1 MPEMVVPIPLTL
13 PFFCAVLLCFI
24 LLPFYHTATD
34 KATSLLLSGEKVTQK
49 HFHTAA
55 PLWRQYESA
64 FARSRGF
71 VSMALA
77 LTVAAS
83 MAVPAFAASEPVAP
97 QNEPTAAT
105 ESVSPCI
112 YWTGTAKLNTTDY
125 VNITS
130 SNNIFPDSP
139 LVTSDANNPGNVTI
153 RVINEKG
160 AQVGETKTIAP
171 GSSVRLDQIP
181 AFSGTYTIQGKAS
194 VAGTYTFNID

>member
-139 LVTSDANNPGNVTI
+139 PGH
-153 RVINEKG
+153 
-160 AQVGETKTIAP
+160 Q
-171 GSSVRLDQIP
+171 
-181 AFSGTYTIQGKAS
+181 
-194 VAGTYTFNID
+194 

>member
-71 VSMALA
+71 FSINLCF
-77 LTVAAS
+77 T
-83 MAVPAFAASEPVAP
+83 
-97 QNEPTAAT
+97 
-105 ESVSPCI
+105 I
-112 YWTGTAKLNTTDY
+112 YNFFIKLCRNFYIIVIRLLIEDR
-125 VNITS
+125 
-130 SNNIFPDSP
+130 DSI
-139 LVTSDANNPGNVTI
+139 VQA
-153 RVINEKG
+153 
-160 AQVGETKTIAP
+160 
-171 GSSVRLDQIP
+171 
-181 AFSGTYTIQGKAS
+181 IQA
-194 VAGTYTFNID
+194 

>member
-55 PLWRQYESA
+55 PLWLQYESA

>member
-1 MPEMVVPIPLTL
+1 
-13 PFFCAVLLCFI
+13 
-24 LLPFYHTATD
+24 
-34 KATSLLLSGEKVTQK
+34 
-49 HFHTAA
+49 
-55 PLWRQYESA
+55 
-64 FARSRGF
+64 
-71 VSMALA
+71 MALA

-97 QNEPTAAT
+97 QNEPTAATTAAT